1 MYTTTKKKKILLIFF
16 HIFTMLKLKQTVFE
30 IFACFM
36 ELTNKWKAI
45 VRVYLFIRNDVKWF
59 WYDDVEENEN
69 KILRLWDEISLMYV
83 WQILDDWIDVIRD
96 AVIVSVLLM
105 KWVYLFPSRLWN
117 VRKDKAVVA
126 STKQTLNCVAD

>member
-1 MYTTTKKKKILLIFF
+1 
-16 HIFTMLKLKQTVFE
+16 MLKLKQTVFE

-45 VRVYLFIRNDVKWF
+45 VRVCLFIRNDVKWF

-83 WQILDDWIDVIRD
+83 WQILDDWIRCD
-96 AVIVSVLLM
+96 
-105 KWVYLFPSRLWN
+105 
-117 VRKDKAVVA
+117 
-126 STKQTLNCVAD
+126 